1 MNSATAPR
9 SRGPRN
15 DRINWVGGP
24 LRDQNGDPEMMDV
37 MKMIGAFTNC
47 LESFT

>member
-15 DRINWVGGP
+15 DRINWVGEP
-24 LRDQNGDPEMMDV
+24 LRDPNGDPKMMDV
-37 MKMIGAFTNC
+37 IKMIGAFTN
-47 LESFT
+47 